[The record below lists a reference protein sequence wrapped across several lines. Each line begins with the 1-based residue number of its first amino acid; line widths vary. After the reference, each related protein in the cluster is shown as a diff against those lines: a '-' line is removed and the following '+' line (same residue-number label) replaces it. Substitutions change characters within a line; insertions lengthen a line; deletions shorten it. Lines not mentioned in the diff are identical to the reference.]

1 MRDKQKLKHVF
12 CETIVEGF
20 SQRRIAMPSA
30 RMHSGLKWFEID
42 AFTFHRMSERAT
54 EQMSATERTGDAS
67 SAEQATDRAVRA
79 NERVNERAEGRMA
92 Q

>member
-1 MRDKQKLKHVF
+1 
-12 CETIVEGF
+12 
-20 SQRRIAMPSA
+20 
-30 RMHSGLKWFEID
+30 
-42 AFTFHRMSERAT
+42 MSERAT